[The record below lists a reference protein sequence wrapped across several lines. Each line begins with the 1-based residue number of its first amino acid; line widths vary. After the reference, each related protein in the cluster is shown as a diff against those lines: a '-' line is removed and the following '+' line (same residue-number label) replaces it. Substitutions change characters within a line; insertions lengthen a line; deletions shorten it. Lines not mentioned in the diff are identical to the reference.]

1 MLTTDDLSFA
11 VEDSLVG
18 SKAAKE
24 AWPSYGMS
32 EEVAVP
38 PGKGR
43 EVVVMAGEND
53 VIETK
58 KRVLSGV
65 VEKLKENGFHVSFK
79 VVEGGRY
86 LIPLESPGAIVDA
99 LTSISKLKIV
109 SSTKCTSSIAT
120 IGELLVLRLCQ
131 NRPRQLAKHGL

>member
-1 MLTTDDLSFA
+1 M
-11 VEDSLVG
+11 V
-18 SKAAKE
+18 
-24 AWPSYGMS
+24 
-32 EEVAVP
+32 
-38 PGKGR
+38 
-43 EVVVMAGEND
+43 
-53 VIETK
+53 
-58 KRVLSGV
+58 
-65 VEKLKENGFHVSFK
+65 FHVSFK

-131 NRPRQLAKHGL
+131 NRSRQLSKHGL